1 MYVFK
6 SGPQKI
12 LCSVISDVHG
22 EGKFGAHQIYNNN
35 YKGTKMTEELINSK
49 EYFIAYSIMI
59 KAAQQHGFATY
70 QEIALAMG
78 WPLVGNQMGKLV
90 GDLIGTISE
99 NEITQ
104 GRPMLSV
111 IVVGVDGKPGDGLY
125 SWGKKLGVMSED
137 EDEETFWHK
146 ECEKVY
152 SEWKPTYPYKKK

>member
-1 MYVFK
+1 
-6 SGPQKI
+6 
-12 LCSVISDVHG
+12 
-22 EGKFGAHQIYNNN
+22 
-35 YKGTKMTEELINSK
+35 MTDKLINSK

-99 NEITQ
+99 NEIAQ

-111 IVVGVDGKPGDGLY
+111 IVVGVDGKPGEGLY
-125 SWGKKLGVMSED
+125 SWAKKLKVMEED
-137 EDEETFWHK
+137 EDEEAFWHK

-152 SEWKPTYPYKKK
+152 SEWKQTYPYKKK